1 MENSLILSVKGL
13 SKSFGKFY
21 ALRDVSVDVKRGE
34 ITALI
39 GPNGAGKTTFYN
51 VVTGK
56 YKPTTG
62 KVVFEGRDI
71 TGLPAHK
78 VARLGLCR
86 SFQITNIFL
95 ENTVEENILA
105 SLVAYHKRGLSFF
118 RSLHSYKDLKEEAH
132 QILEMLGLAD
142 KAREVAKN
150 LAYGDKRLVEI
161 GIALASHPK
170 MIMLD
175 EPTAGMTPEET
186 ERMVNMIQKLFL
198 ETGITFFLTEH
209 DMKVVFSIAHRILVL
224 HQGSLLA
231 QGSPQEIRCNLHV
244 REAYLGGSLD
254 A

>member
-1 MENSLILSVKGL
+1 MEDRVILSVKNL
-13 SKSFGKFY
+13 SRAFGKFY
-21 ALRDVSVDVKRGE
+21 AIKDVSLEVKKGE

-56 YKPTTG
+56 YRPTTG
-62 KVVFEGRDI
+62 RITFMGRDI
-71 TGLPAHK
+71 TGLPPHK
-78 VARLGLCR
+78 IARRGLGR

-105 SLVAYHKRGLSFF
+105 ALVAYHGKGLSLF
-118 RSLHSYKDLKEEAH
+118 RSMESYRALKEEAH
-132 QILEMLGLAD
+132 QILEMLGLAHR
-142 KAREVAKN
+142 AGEVAKK

-161 GIALASHPK
+161 GIALAGHPK

-186 ERMVNMIQKLFL
+186 DRMVAMIQDLFQ

-209 DMKVVFSIAHRILVL
+209 DMKVVFSMAHRILVL

-231 QGSPQEIRCNLHV
+231 QGIPEEIRTNPQV

>member
-1 MENSLILSVKGL
+1 MENDVILSVKGL

-21 ALRDVSVDVKRGE
+21 ALRDVSVDVKKGE

-51 VVTGK
+51 VITGK
-56 YKPTTG
+56 YRPTTG
-62 KVVFEGRDI
+62 RVVFEGRDI
-71 TGLPAHK
+71 TSLPAHK

-86 SFQITNIFL
+86 SFQITNIFQ

-105 SLVAYHKRGLSFF
+105 SLVAYHRKGLSLFKG
-118 RSLHSYKDLKEEAH
+118 LGSYRALREEAH
-132 QILEMLGLAD
+132 RILEMLGLA
-142 KAREVAKN
+142 AHAQEVAKN

-186 ERMVNMIQKLFL
+186 ERMVKMVQKLFQK
-198 ETGITFFLTEH
+198 TGITFLITEH
-209 DMKVVFSIAHRILVL
+209 DMKVVFSIAHKILVL
-224 HQGSLLA
+224 HQGCLLA
-231 QGSPQEIRCNLHV
+231 QGSPQEIRNNPRV

>member
-1 MENSLILSVKGL
+1 MEDKVILSIENL
-13 SKSFGKFY
+13 SKAFGKFY
-21 ALRDVSVDVKRGE
+21 AIKKVSLQVSKGE

-56 YKPTTG
+56 YKPTS
-62 KVVFEGRDI
+62 GRILFMGREI
-71 TGLPAHK
+71 TNLPAHK
-78 VARLGLCR
+78 IARLGLGR

-105 SLVAYHKRGLSFF
+105 ALVSYHRKGLSLFKGMN
-118 RSLHSYKDLKEEAH
+118 RYKDLLEEAH
-132 QILEMLGLAD
+132 SILEMLGLKD
-142 KAREVAKN
+142 KAQETAKN

-161 GIALASHPK
+161 GIAMAVHPK

-186 ERMVNMIQKLFL
+186 ERMVSMIQTLFQ

-209 DMKVVFSIAHRILVL
+209 DMKVVFSIAHRIFVL

-231 QGSPQEIRCNLHV
+231 QGTPEEIRNNPKV
-244 REAYLGGSLD
+244 KEAYLGGSLD

>member
-1 MENSLILSVKGL
+1 MEDRTILSVENL
-13 SKSFGKFY
+13 SKAFGKFY
-21 ALRDVSVDVKRGE
+21 AIKDVTLQVPKGE

-62 KVVFEGRDI
+62 RIVFEGREI
-71 TGLPAHK
+71 TGLPPHK
-78 VARLGLCR
+78 TARLGLGR

-105 SLVAYHKRGLSFF
+105 ALVAYHGRGLSLF
-118 RSLHSYKDLKEEAH
+118 RGLNAYRDLKEEAH
-132 QILEMLGLAD
+132 EILEMLGLAD
-142 KAREVAKN
+142 RAREVAKN

-161 GIALASHPK
+161 GIAMAGHPK
-170 MIMLD
+170 LIMLD

-186 ERMVNMIQKLFL
+186 DRMVAMIQGLFQ

-231 QGSPQEIRCNLHV
+231 QGSPEEIRNNPRV

>member
-1 MENSLILSVKGL
+1 MEDRVILSVKNL
-13 SKSFGKFY
+13 SRAFGKFY
-21 ALRDVSVDVKRGE
+21 AIKDVSLEVKKGE

-56 YKPTTG
+56 YRPTTG
-62 KVVFEGRDI
+62 RITFMGRDI
-71 TGLPAHK
+71 TGLPPHK
-78 VARLGLCR
+78 IARRGLGR

-105 SLVAYHKRGLSFF
+105 ALVAYHGKGLSLF
-118 RSLHSYKDLKEEAH
+118 RSMESYGALKEEAH
-132 QILEMLGLAD
+132 QILEMLGLAHR
-142 KAREVAKN
+142 AGEVAKK

-161 GIALASHPK
+161 GIALAGHPK

-186 ERMVNMIQKLFL
+186 DRMVAMIQDLFQ
-198 ETGITFFLTEH
+198 ETGITFFITEH
-209 DMKVVFSIAHRILVL
+209 DMKVVFSMAHRILVL

-231 QGSPQEIRCNLHV
+231 QGIPEEIRTNPQV